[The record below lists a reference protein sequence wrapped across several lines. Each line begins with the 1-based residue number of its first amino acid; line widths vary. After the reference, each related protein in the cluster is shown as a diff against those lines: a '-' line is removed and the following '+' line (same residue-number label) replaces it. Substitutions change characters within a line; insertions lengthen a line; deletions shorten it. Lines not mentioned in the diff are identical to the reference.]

1 MAIILNRTVPLDV
14 PISFESLHGVVF
26 SNENKGHK
34 FVISCMRG
42 GELLTLTGTVT
53 ARFMRANNTTIL
65 IAGNDY
71 TGIVDGKAVVTLP
84 QDCYNVPGRF
94 QMAVFLTA
102 DGVTSCIYACVGSV
116 QRTQNGELID
126 SGEAVPSLE
135 ELLAQIDACEQAT
148 ADAQE
153 AASHAVRYTDTQTLT
168 DDQKSVARNNISAA
182 SENDVADLKSALEDV
197 IPLLSD
203 DATLLSDTLTDKT
216 YTGTG
221 MSYTLTGN
229 VIEMSG
235 TATGQ
240 SAFTALGSTTAV
252 PPQWMLGGETY
263 VFKLTNNTPALVR
276 FQAKTTTQ
284 TSIGTFAQFEQ
295 SGTYLL
301 TIPED
306 ITAFRLLIIVA
317 QGVTAN
323 GTMTL
328 EISHPI
334 YSKDIFDAVYE
345 LPTTITAL
353 SAVSKSGYY
362 LIKTA
367 NLSTYTDLPEGAE
380 IAANGALLFVNY
392 VSGTEKTQI
401 LDKRDHGL
409 RWIRTISDS
418 TIGDW
423 KVQDVVRLLKRFGNG
438 NANDIPYLGCYAWG
452 SEDTVLNV
460 MPNANAGAI
469 IHIPRDASTKY
480 QIGLHYKD
488 TGVYVRGY
496 KSGTWRD
503 WSRLAYLSDIPTQ
516 SAPLKPIIRYLQGS
530 LDSGNATERIEVYLP
545 CGDHY
550 IAYFLYHYVVQD
562 INCNCWRIMS
572 FWRYDSSLNES
583 TRVRLNANGELECA
597 IRMKNR
603 DDFSGGFAHGDEI
616 MTGWNVFLDGED
628 ITNSLSDYTSATPFN
643 EFRLVRQS
651 NMYDPADSTTL
662 IAVHGCEYVFDGSL
676 TLKINQSLKW
686 AIAAELANCYMAMF
700 TPLKTYTDHAY
711 TDTEF
716 TPIALPAT
724 HYSII
729 KPKAKKI
736 VIYGENTGFLAEF
749 SVEKYPSLA
758 TGDTARFTDNDGLAY
773 NKCYFHVSAGGTTTV
788 DELWQSTTVYKVIA

>member
-1 MAIILNRTVPLDV
+1 MALRTIDLGPVSSYAIAV
-14 PISFESLHGVVF
+14 E
-26 SNENKGHK
+26 KGY
-34 FVISCMRG
+34 
-42 GELLTLTGTVT
+42 TGTEAEWYELIHNVTSNAEAAASSASSAAQSAATAVQAVADVGTAKDAAIAAIQGEGNTQTAAVT
-53 ARFMRANNTTIL
+53 AEGAAQIANVQAAEESAVDAVEAQQGTSEQAVYDKGVEQIAAVGTAGTTQIGL
-65 IAGNDY
+65 VQAEGATQIAAVEAKGEEVIESIPEDY
-71 TGIVDGKAVVTLP
+71 SD
-84 QDCYNVPGRF
+84 
-94 QMAVFLTA
+94 LTEE
-102 DGVTSCIYACVGSV
+102 VGS
-116 QRTQNGELID
+116 
-126 SGEAVPSLE
+126 
-135 ELLAQIDACEQAT
+135 
-148 ADAQE
+148 
-153 AASHAVRYTDTQTLT
+153 
-168 DDQKSVARNNISAA
+168 
-182 SENDVADLKSALEDV
+182 LKSTLDDM

-203 DATLLSDTLTDKT
+203 DATLLSDALTDKT

-221 MSYTLTGN
+221 MSYILTGN

-240 SAFTALGSTTAV
+240 SAFTALGSTTAA

-263 VFKLTNNTPALVR
+263 VFKLTNNTPAVVR
-276 FQAKTTTQ
+276 FQAKTTAQ

-328 EISHPI
+328 EISNPI
-334 YSKDIFDAVYE
+334 YSKDIFNAVYE

-353 SAVSKSGYY
+353 STVSKSGYY

-380 IAANGALLFVNY
+380 IATNGALLFVNY
-392 VSGTEKTQI
+392 VSGTAKTQI

-409 RWIRTISDS
+409 RWIRTIDGS

-423 KVQDVVRLLKRFGNG
+423 KVQDVVRFLKRFGNG

-452 SEDTVLNV
+452 GQDTVLNV

-469 IHIPRDASTKY
+469 IHIPRDADTKY
-480 QIGLHYKD
+480 QIGLHYTD

-496 KSGTWRD
+496 KSGTWSD

-516 SAPLKPIIRYLQGS
+516 YVPLKPIIRYLQGS

-716 TPIALPAT
+716 TPIELPAT